1 MNVKQ
6 TFAALT
12 LLGVAATPATAQTT
26 PTPNT
31 RYQVRTME
39 TIFVRAIA
47 NGVDQIAQR
56 LNEALPGIPVASGT
70 PHAHG
75 YQVENYGWFF
85 DVEVPEIRTA
95 TIDLYVELQ
104 RPRVPAPGGRMNTG
118 VTGQSAGVAV
128 PASPVIEDP
137 EREYRKAIRES
148 LTDAILD
155 FGQVPL
161 RPSEFLTVGARAA
174 DPPTPAM
181 AGEDSVALVLSITG
195 DDLAQFRA
203 GKITRD
209 EARARIK
216 VTESKRWP

>member
-1 MNVKQ
+1 MNV
-6 TFAALT
+6 THTLVAVTLVGATALPAA
-12 LLGVAATPATAQTT
+12 AQSTPA
-26 PTPNT
+26 PNP

-56 LNEALPGIPVASGT
+56 LNEVLPGIPVASGT

-95 TIDLYVELQ
+95 TIDLYAELQ
-104 RPRVPAPGGRMNTG
+104 RPRVPVAGGRVNTG
-118 VTGQSAGVAV
+118 VTAQGREV
-128 PASPVIEDP
+128 PVTPVIEDP
-137 EREYRKAIRES
+137 QREYRKAIRES

-155 FGQVPL
+155 FGQMPL
-161 RPSEFLTVGARAA
+161 RPAEFLTVGARAA

-181 AGEDSVALVLSITG
+181 ALAGEESMALVLSITG
-195 DDLAQFRA
+195 ADLAEFRA
-203 GKITRD
+203 GKITRE

-216 VTESKRWP
+216 ITESKR

>member
-1 MNVKQ
+1 MKV
-6 TFAALT
+6 TYTLVAMTLVSATALPAA
-12 LLGVAATPATAQTT
+12 AQSTPA
-26 PTPNT
+26 PNA

-95 TIDLYVELQ
+95 TVDLYVELQ
-104 RPRVPAPGGRMNTG
+104 RPRSGRMNTG
-118 VTGQSAGVAV
+118 VTGQSAPMPV
-128 PASPVIEDP
+128 PSSPVIEDP
-137 EREYRKAIRES
+137 QREYRKAIRES

-155 FGQVPL
+155 FGQMPL
-161 RPSEFLTVGARAA
+161 RPAEFLTVGARAA
-174 DPPTPAM
+174 DPPTPAL
-181 AGEDSVALVLSITG
+181 AGEESMALVLSITG
-195 DDLAQFRA
+195 ADLAEFRA

-209 EARARIK
+209 QARARIK
-216 VTESKRWP
+216 VTESKR

>member
-1 MNVKQ
+1 MNV
-6 TFAALT
+6 THT
-12 LLGVAATPATAQTT
+12 LVAMTLVGATALPAAAQST
-26 PTPNT
+26 PTPNA

-104 RPRVPAPGGRMNTG
+104 RPRVPASGRVNTG
-118 VTGQSAGVAV
+118 VAGQSAPMPV
-128 PASPVIEDP
+128 PSSPVIEDP
-137 EREYRKAIRES
+137 QREYRKAIRES

-155 FGQVPL
+155 FGQMPL
-161 RPSEFLTVGARAA
+161 RPAEFLTVGARAA
-174 DPPTPAM
+174 DPPTPAL
-181 AGEDSVALVLSITG
+181 AGEESMALVLSITG
-195 DDLAQFRA
+195 ADLAEFRA

-209 EARARIK
+209 EARTRIK
-216 VTESKRWP
+216 VTESKR